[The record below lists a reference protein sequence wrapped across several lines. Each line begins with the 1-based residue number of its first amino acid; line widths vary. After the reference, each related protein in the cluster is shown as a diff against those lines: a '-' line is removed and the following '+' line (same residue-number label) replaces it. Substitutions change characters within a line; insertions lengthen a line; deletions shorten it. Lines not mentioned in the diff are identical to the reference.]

1 LVCRWKTRKILNK
14 REKQMSSPER
24 EKVRRHYRARV
35 AAIQAT
41 FEGYVTAQ
49 RARLA
54 SLELALSPKKRAAM
68 LKKLDKDEA
77 TMAKAFRRA
86 IKELEK

>member
-1 LVCRWKTRKILNK
+1 M
-14 REKQMSSPER
+14 RETDKDR
-24 EKVRRHYRARV
+24 VRRHHRAKV
-35 AAIQAT
+35 AAVQAM

-54 SLELALSPKKRAAM
+54 SLGAEMSPKKRAAM

-77 TMAKAFRRA
+77 SMAKAFRRA